1 MTEEENK
8 REMEYWLGK
17 IILTTLREKKDYNG
31 RGISSRQDCTDSQNT
46 SDYRSIGGGLL

>member
-17 IILTTLREKKDYNG
+17 IILTTLREKRIITDE
-31 RGISSRQDCTDSQNT
+31 GISSRQDCTDSQNT